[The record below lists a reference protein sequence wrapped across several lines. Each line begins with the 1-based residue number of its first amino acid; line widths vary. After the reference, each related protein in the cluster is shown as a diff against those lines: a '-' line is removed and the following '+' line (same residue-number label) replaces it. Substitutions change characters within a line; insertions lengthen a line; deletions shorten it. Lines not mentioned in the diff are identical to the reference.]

1 MIIHTRFFTRGLVI
15 ALGAALAGCASSGH
29 LQPSGHLTDAQSLKS
44 DQSLAGVQL
53 SPTAWPKE
61 DWWIGF
67 GDPQLTALIN
77 EALQNNPSLDIANAR
92 AKQARAVAQSID
104 AGRKPQVALGAA
116 MLGSRLS
123 SKDPIYPPYAL
134 GTFVW
139 AKQADLELSWDLD
152 IWGGRRNA
160 WEAALG
166 RSRAADIDAHAARIQ
181 LSVNVART
189 YVQLSYA
196 FALRD
201 VAEQELARAKQSASY
216 THRLVEGGLQ
226 RPQQKYLADSQVA
239 SAEQQKTQADRA
251 IDAARSS
258 LSVLLG
264 QGPDRGRTIDR
275 PALVDTG
282 DVVLPDQISIDL
294 LGRRTD
300 LVAARWRVEAAGKE
314 IKAAKTAFLPNI
326 SLSAMAGLVAVGG
339 STNLFQLPARTYS
352 VSPALTLPIFDGG
365 KLRAN
370 LAATD
375 ASYDEAVA
383 RYNTLLIN
391 AVNDVVDLVSASD
404 SVRTQITQEKRARD
418 DAQKSW
424 DEAQALYKGGL
435 TDAITPLVTRQQL
448 LLAEQRLAV
457 LQSQQTDI
465 AIRLIEALGGGYDA
479 SAQAAEATAENQ
491 VTR

>member
-1 MIIHTRFFTRGLVI
+1 MIVPSRLLSRSLVI
-15 ALGAALAGCASSGH
+15 ALGAVLAGCASSGH

-44 DQSLAGVQL
+44 DRSLEGVQL

-61 DWWIGF
+61 DWWVGF
-67 GDPQLTALIN
+67 GDPQLTALID
-77 EALQNNPSLDIANAR
+77 EALQNNPSLDIASAR
-92 AKQARAVAQSID
+92 ARQAQAVAQSID

-116 MLGSRLS
+116 LNGARLS
-123 SKDPIYPPYAL
+123 SKDPIYPAYAL

-152 IWGGRRNA
+152 IWGGRRDA

-189 YVQLSYA
+189 YVQLNYA

-201 VAEQELARAKQSASY
+201 VADKELARATQSASY
-216 THRLVEGGLQ
+216 TRRLVEGGLA
-226 RPQQKYLADSQVA
+226 RPQQQYLADSQVA

-275 PALVDTG
+275 PKLVDPG

-300 LVAARWRVEAAGKE
+300 LVAARWQVEAAGKE

-326 SLSAMAGLVAVGG
+326 SLSAMAGFIAVGG

-352 VSPALTLPIFDGG
+352 VAPALTLPIFDGG

-383 RYNTLLIN
+383 HYNTLLVS

-435 TDAITPLVTRQQL
+435 TDAISPLVTRQQL

-479 SAQAAEATAENQ
+479 SAQTAEATAES
-491 VTR
+491 RAGR

>member
-1 MIIHTRFFTRGLVI
+1 MIIHTRLLSCTLVI
-15 ALGAALAGCASSGH
+15 AIGTVLAGCASSGH
-29 LQPSGHLTDAQSLKS
+29 LQPSGQLTDAQSLKS
-44 DQSLAGVQL
+44 DRSLAGVQL

-67 GDPQLTALIN
+67 GDPQLTALID
-77 EALQNNPSLDIANAR
+77 EALQNNPSLAIASAR
-92 AKQARAVAQSID
+92 AKQAQAVAQSID

-116 MLGSRLS
+116 MNGARLS
-123 SKDPIYPPYAL
+123 SKDPIYPAYAL

-152 IWGGRRNA
+152 IWGGRRDA

-166 RSRAADIDAHAARIQ
+166 RSRAADIDAHAARIE

-201 VAEQELARAKQSASY
+201 VAEQELARATKSANY
-216 THRLVEGGLQ
+216 TRRLVGGGLA
-226 RPQQKYLADSQVA
+226 RPQQQYLADSQVA
-239 SAEQQKTQADRA
+239 GAEQQKTQADRA

-275 PALVDTG
+275 PKLVDAG
-282 DVVLPDQISIDL
+282 DVVLPDRISIDL

-314 IKAAKTAFLPNI
+314 IKAAKTEFLPNI
-326 SLSAMAGLVAVGG
+326 SLSAMAGFVAVGG

-352 VSPALTLPIFDGG
+352 VAPALTLPIFDGG

-383 RYNTLLIN
+383 RYNTLLVS

-404 SVRTQITQEKRARD
+404 SIRTQITQEKRARD

-424 DEAQALYKGGL
+424 DDAQALYKGGL
-435 TDAITPLVTRQQL
+435 TDAISPLVTRQQL

-479 SAQAAEATAENQ
+479 SAQTADATAQ
-491 VTR
+491 SHVP

>member
-1 MIIHTRFFTRGLVI
+1 MIVPSRLLSRSLVI

-29 LQPSGHLTDAQSLKS
+29 LQPSGHLTDAQSLKTER
-44 DQSLAGVQL
+44 SLEGVQL

-77 EALQNNPSLDIANAR
+77 EALQSNPSLAIASAR
-92 AKQARAVAQSID
+92 AKQAQAVAQSID

-116 MLGSRLS
+116 MNGARLS
-123 SKDPIYPPYAL
+123 SKDPIYPAYAL

-152 IWGGRRNA
+152 IWGGKRDA

-166 RSRAADIDAHAARIQ
+166 RSRAADVDAHAARIQ

-201 VAEQELARAKQSASY
+201 VAEKELARATQSASY
-216 THRLVEGGLQ
+216 TRRLVEGGLG
-226 RPQQKYLADSQVA
+226 RPQQQYLADSQVA

-275 PALVDTG
+275 PKLVDTG

-300 LVAARWRVEAAGKE
+300 LVAARWQVEAAGKE

-326 SLSAMAGLVAVGG
+326 SLSAMAGFIAVGG

-352 VSPALTLPIFDGG
+352 VAPALTLPIFDGG

-383 RYNTLLIN
+383 HYNTLLVS
-391 AVNDVVDLVSASD
+391 AVNDVVDLVSASE

-435 TDAITPLVTRQQL
+435 TDAISPLVTRQQL

-479 SAQAAEATAENQ
+479 SAQMAEATAESAAG
-491 VTR
+491 R

>member
-1 MIIHTRFFTRGLVI
+1 MIVPSRLLSRGLVI
-15 ALGAALAGCASSGH
+15 ALGAVLAGCASSGH
-29 LQPSGHLTDAQSLKS
+29 LQPSGHLTDAQSLRS
-44 DQSLAGVQL
+44 DRSLEGVQL

-77 EALQNNPSLDIANAR
+77 EALQSNPSLAIASAR
-92 AKQARAVAQSID
+92 AKQAQAVAQSID

-116 MLGSRLS
+116 MNGARLS
-123 SKDPIYPPYAL
+123 SKDPIYPAYAL

-152 IWGGRRNA
+152 IWGGKRDA

-166 RSRAADIDAHAARIQ
+166 RSRAADVDAHAARIQ

-201 VAEQELARAKQSASY
+201 VAEKELARATQSASY
-216 THRLVEGGLQ
+216 TRRLVEGGLG
-226 RPQQKYLADSQVA
+226 RPQQQYLADSQVA

-275 PALVDTG
+275 PKLVNTG

-300 LVAARWRVEAAGKE
+300 LVAARWQVEAAGKE

-326 SLSAMAGLVAVGG
+326 SLSAMAGFIAVGG

-352 VSPALTLPIFDGG
+352 VAPALTLPIFDGG

-383 RYNTLLIN
+383 HYNTLLVS
-391 AVNDVVDLVSASD
+391 AVNDVVDLVSASE

-435 TDAITPLVTRQQL
+435 TDAISPLVTRQQL

-479 SAQAAEATAENQ
+479 SAQMAEATAESSAG
-491 VTR
+491 R